1 MKYALVDGQS
11 REALP
16 GLQGE
21 CPISGAPVIP
31 KCGKFRAAHWALL
44 PGDDVDHRWEP
55 ETEWH
60 REWKGCFPV
69 AWQEVHHASNGKR
82 HIADVKTPHG
92 RVIEFQ
98 NSPISEEERR
108 SREEFYRPMW
118 WVVNGQRLKGDRP
131 RFLEALRRGTTR
143 SVKPLVMSV
152 PVDKCLLLQKWVDS
166 RVPVFIDFGERE
178 DPNDIF
184 GFGAP
189 VLWALHPRS
198 SNGRALLIPVYRET
212 FVEAAI
218 NGTQITWIDYSGAFE
233 RERTVLLVV
242 HRRPHYQRARP
253 RWGKPYTPWKRRAR
267 RRWRF

>member
-1 MKYALVDGQS
+1 
-11 REALP
+11 
-16 GLQGE
+16 
-21 CPISGAPVIP
+21 
-31 KCGKFRAAHWALL
+31 
-44 PGDDVDHRWEP
+44 
-55 ETEWH
+55 
-60 REWKGCFPV
+60 
-69 AWQEVHHASNGKR
+69 
-82 HIADVKTPHG
+82 
-92 RVIEFQ
+92 
-98 NSPISEEERR
+98 
-108 SREEFYRPMW
+108 MW